1 MSIKLGTNFDLKSK
15 QFLDSRQEVQGKSNL
30 KNWTTPV
37 PPGFE
42 VCLDEVW
49 YYYDPTVN
57 LDETGHWIPRL
68 VGSEELESG
77 EIIEASNRAISA
89 DAVDAINE
97 RLNGKLEEIETNYS
111 NADQIL
117 EEKIQEINARLN
129 ADADEAAGYKISNIR
144 WGGPSGITSGT
155 TFEVGYVANTVYNN
169 TPTISFNVTGK
180 NNYAYPEN
188 GGRLYWMTGVQETYD
203 SNVSIHITYT
213 FITPYNNSMD
223 LESDATLKWTYK
235 RFWNTV
241 TEAEKSTLLEGDT
254 TGYNLLRSKCGEG
267 ELSTSRSIIE
277 KTFNCTG
284 GQYPFFV
291 VYAGN
296 DNNWTPSKV
305 TVGGFANS
313 NYTVYKKTLI
323 NTFGKSIPYFIFML
337 NQIQTANNI
346 KITIEG

>member
-15 QFLDSRQEVQGKSNL
+15 HFLDSRQEVQGKSDL

-49 YYYDPTVN
+49 YYYDPTIN

-68 VGSEELESG
+68 VSSEELESG
-77 EIIEASNRAISA
+77 EIVEASNRAISA
-89 DAVDAINE
+89 NAVDAINE

-111 NADQIL
+111 NADRAL

-129 ADADEAAGYKISNIR
+129 ADADASAGYKINNIR
-144 WGGPSGITSGT
+144 WGGPSGVTSGA
-155 TFEVGYVANTVYNN
+155 TFEVGDVVNTIYNG
-169 TPTISFNVTGK
+169 TPTISFNITGE

-188 GGRLYWMTGVQETYD
+188 NGRLYWTSGVQETYNN
-203 SNVSIHITYT
+203 NVSMTISYA
-213 FITPYNNSMD
+213 FNTPHNNLMNLSGTA
-223 LESDATLKWTYK
+223 SLKWTYR
-235 RFWNTV
+235 RFWKTV
-241 TEAEKSTLLEGDT
+241 TESEKLILLNGET
-254 TGYNLLRSKCGEG
+254 QGYNLLRSKCGEG
-267 ELSTSRSIIE
+267 ELSTSRSITE
-277 KTFNCTG
+277 KTFDCSG
-284 GQYPFFV
+284 GKYPFFV
-291 VYAGN
+291 VYAGG

-313 NYTVYKKTLI
+313 NYSIYKKTLI
-323 NTFGKSIPYFIFML
+323 NTFGESIPYFIFML
-337 NQIQTANNI
+337 NQIQTASNI